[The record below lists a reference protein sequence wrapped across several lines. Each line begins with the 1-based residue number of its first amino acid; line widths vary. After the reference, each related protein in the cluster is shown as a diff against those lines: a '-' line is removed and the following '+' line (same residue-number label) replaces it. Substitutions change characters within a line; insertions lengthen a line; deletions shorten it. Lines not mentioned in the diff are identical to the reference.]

1 MKVII
6 MSIDSSTQ
14 TTRCKSC
21 GAEYAAD
28 LPNCPVCGKS
38 EAEDKPREEL
48 RQEKHSSRY
57 SPLTMLFFCLISI
70 AFIGGTLVNFADLH
84 QSAAAVAAE
93 VEEVVETAEPTP
105 PPTPRPTPTVSSVQV
120 YAFGRELDADGFTAY
135 VGDRPFMLYAAIDP
149 AVQRPV
155 IDWSMSDSD
164 SASLTVSSDGM
175 SCEFSAVKP
184 SGRNELTVRCYGA
197 ETVIPVFLWER

>member
-21 GAEYAAD
+21 ETEYAAD

-38 EAEDKPREEL
+38 ETDAAAWEEL
-48 RQEKHSSRY
+48 RLEKRSSRY
-57 SPLTMLFFCLISI
+57 SPLSILFFCLISI
-70 AFIGGTLVNFADLH
+70 AFIGGTLVNFTSLR
-84 QSAAAVAAE
+84 QSAAAAE
-93 VEEVVETAEPTP
+93 VTVEEVAETPEPTV
-105 PPTPRPTPTVSSVQV
+105 PPTPRPTPAVSSVQV

-135 VGDRPFMLYAAIDP
+135 VGDKPFMLYAAIEP

-155 IDWSMSDSD
+155 IDWSMSDVD
-164 SASLTVSSDGM
+164 CASLTVSSDGM
-175 SCEFSAVKP
+175 SCEFSALKP